1 MTSRETD
8 SLIGGRGGA
17 RLRRSDAIQNEQVIT
32 DAAMK
37 VLAEQPGASMSEI
50 AAASGLSRATLYRH
64 FSGRDDLV
72 RRIQEQ
78 AAGEGAR
85 ALTAA
90 DLDEGNAIRA
100 LRRAVRALVGV
111 GDRYR
116 LLARDP
122 DIDPGLLESQPL
134 VAGQL
139 LALIERG
146 QRSGELRADLP
157 PAWILA
163 ATAGLLVLA
172 LRAMAAEHLTAEEA
186 AERVAVTLLDGV
198 ASPARSPD

>member
-1 MTSRETD
+1 MRSR
-8 SLIGGRGGA
+8 RA
-17 RLRRSDAIQNEQVIT
+17 DAVRNEQAIT

-50 AAASGLSRATLYRH
+50 AARSGLARATLYRH

-72 RRIQEQ
+72 HRIQER
-78 AAGEGAR
+78 AASEGAR
-85 ALTAA
+85 ALAAA
-90 DLDEGNAIRA
+90 DLDEGSAIRA
-100 LRRAVRALVGV
+100 LRRAIRALVGV

-122 DIDPGLLESQPL
+122 DIDPGLLEGQPA

-139 LALIERG
+139 IGLVERG
-146 QRSGELRADLP
+146 QRSGEFRDDLP

-163 ATAGLLVLA
+163 AMAGLLVLA
-172 LRAMAAEHLTAEEA
+172 LRSLATENLTAEEA

-198 ASPARSPD
+198 AAPGRRPD